1 MGIWEDPGN
10 EVGSLR
16 GLLQVLQ
23 FSKFQF
29 DQEWQAKNGY
39 VIVLLLNH
47 YYFYYLV
54 WDTEEG
60 VSCLLC
66 FPNINKI
73 KLLRSALL
81 KIAKC
86 ANKGKDT
93 KPKYESFLRFKNSL
107 LKQGLVQHLLLFL
120 FYHL

>member
-1 MGIWEDPGN
+1 MTISFPGSSPTLCLAPQGRVGEDPGN

-39 VIVLLLNH
+39 MIVLLLNP
-47 YYFYYLV
+47 YIYYLV

-60 VSCLLC
+60 LSCLLC
-66 FPNINKI
+66 FPYIDKI

-81 KIAKC
+81 KIAKMC
-86 ANKGKDT
+86 
-93 KPKYESFLRFKNSL
+93 
-107 LKQGLVQHLLLFL
+107 Q
-120 FYHL
+120 